1 MDWVS
6 IVIVAVAGLLTWRA
20 FRRGFLRE
28 LVGLGALILAVPV
41 AGVFYDDM
49 APKVEPIVD
58 NATGAALLS
67 FVAILLG
74 VIVGGQLLGYFLR
87 RGVDAL
93 NLGGAD
99 RLAGAAFGLLQG
111 LLLCQV
117 LLIALVIFPSPDLRV
132 AIEDSVLAGRL
143 LEIAPLA
150 LSVLPDGFRET
161 IDQFLRGI
169 EFIEEGLE
177 TLDDLNEIT
186 R

>member
-6 IVIVAVAGLLTWRA
+6 IVIVAVVGLLTWRA

-28 LVGLGALILAVPV
+28 LVGLGALILAVPL
-41 AGVFYDDM
+41 AGVFHDDM
-49 APKVEPIVD
+49 IPKVEPIVD

-67 FVAILLG
+67 FLAILLG
-74 VIVGGQLLGYFLR
+74 VIVGGQLIAWLLR

-117 LLIALVIFPSPDLRV
+117 LLIALVIFPSPDLRT
-132 AIEDSVLAGRL
+132 AIEDSALAGQM
-143 LEIAPLA
+143 LEVAPLA
-150 LSVLPDGFRET
+150 LAILPDGFRET
-161 IDQFLRGI
+161 VDQFLRGV

-177 TLDDLNEIT
+177 TLDELNEIT

>member
-74 VIVGGQLLGYFLR
+74 VIVGGQLLGYLLR
-87 RGVDAL
+87 RGVDVL

-143 LEIAPLA
+143 LDAAPVA

-177 TLDDLNEIT
+177 TLDDLNDIA